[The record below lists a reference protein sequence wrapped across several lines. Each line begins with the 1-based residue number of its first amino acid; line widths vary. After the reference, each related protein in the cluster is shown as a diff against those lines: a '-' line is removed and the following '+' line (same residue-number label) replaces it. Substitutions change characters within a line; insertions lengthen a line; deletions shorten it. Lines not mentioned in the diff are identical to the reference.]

1 VPTYSFIVG
10 INEKRIHQYD
20 HDTETVTRAFCQENA
35 TWSPFFGTNFNSST
49 GLPLSFALGE
59 TDLTNPCSIAA
70 DADSIYVLDP
80 YSCRVLRFYTNGD
93 LHVTFGG
100 KRGIG
105 TGKISPDGTRRSI
118 IAVANDKVFL
128 TDNDDGSGG
137 SGNGWIVQYD
147 SIGTFEAEYSIASW
161 ITDLTAVATFD
172 QVTGWAYDTAR
183 GCYWAL
189 AQGSANCYLLRIDLT
204 GTPTG
209 EVIDLTARLSIPG
222 HSGSPAGRLLTRG
235 LRYQNGYLY
244 LWTGN
249 QVIRVDL
256 TNTAGDLVVA
266 TEGQIVGP
274 GSLAGDGTTI
284 TYVLQGGSNGSE
296 PIKVLT
302 LATAASRTY
311 GYEANPPD
319 GEDGH
324 IGGSW
329 EIAVVP
335 STEDSSTRTS
345 RDLSL
350 RARINAIT
358 TRALQMRAAIRG
370 TVTRTLQMRARILQG
385 VQHQIQMR
393 ARIEEPT
400 TIADAVVESW
410 ELEDSLGTYSK
421 GLTLHASS
429 LDGFALG
436 DELTLHAGYDQ
447 TRVRLGRF
455 VIDEIGKQIA
465 PNEESYEIGCRDVGA
480 KEIDSTLVTKTW
492 QVQFPRTSVD
502 LPSVKAYDVLR
513 EAAITAGVD
522 LGNVEFPNYPLYGN
536 FVVDQQSFV
545 QIAQSLMEPWNLF
558 PHEQYHIQARE
569 GVVSILRRDWT
580 TVPSNGYVISRAHVK
595 SMTRKQTAY
604 LQSPRLT
611 SFTDF
616 VVKGVSVTLS
626 VLEEIGPQ
634 TKVEYFRREAEG
646 DTQSL
651 NSGSAGS
658 TGTNRSWILMET
670 TSIETTYNDKVLTRQ
685 EANYATVVN
694 ISTGSGATNLVSR
707 NTDTHLYFEP
717 AGPLGLDSIQTASV
731 GPSPVALP
739 YQVNSVNEGIADGT
753 FQELFRGQTDYLYDQ
768 NNQLAVEYQSTQEFD
783 TATNTWSLT
792 SLTQRT
798 HSQTTGG
805 SVRVHRSSFGIED
818 SDITLG
824 SVDRQ
829 QVGGSR
835 PSPTNVAGRSNVFVF
850 QAISPVPQIVVD
862 APGLPGSH
870 VVDPGGTRFVWS
882 YENGWLGQNECDD
895 IRDNALEE
903 QALQSGGWHWDEV
916 SFVSVLNPNLYSGMA
931 LHIEIDEAVFEDYW
945 LESVSNSF
953 ETQQA
958 TTRVTAKR
966 LTTEILS

>member
-1 VPTYSFIVG
+1 
-10 INEKRIHQYD
+10 
-20 HDTETVTRAFCQENA
+20 
-35 TWSPFFGTNFNSST
+35 
-49 GLPLSFALGE
+49 
-59 TDLTNPCSIAA
+59 
-70 DADSIYVLDP
+70 
-80 YSCRVLRFYTNGD
+80 
-93 LHVTFGG
+93 
-100 KRGIG
+100 
-105 TGKISPDGTRRSI
+105 
-118 IAVANDKVFL
+118 
-128 TDNDDGSGG
+128 
-137 SGNGWIVQYD
+137 
-147 SIGTFEAEYSIASW
+147 
-161 ITDLTAVATFD
+161 
-172 QVTGWAYDTAR
+172 
-183 GCYWAL
+183 
-189 AQGSANCYLLRIDLT
+189 
-204 GTPTG
+204 
-209 EVIDLTARLSIPG
+209 
-222 HSGSPAGRLLTRG
+222 
-235 LRYQNGYLY
+235 
-244 LWTGN
+244 
-249 QVIRVDL
+249 
-256 TNTAGDLVVA
+256 
-266 TEGQIVGP
+266 
-274 GSLAGDGTTI
+274 
-284 TYVLQGGSNGSE
+284 
-296 PIKVLT
+296 
-302 LATAASRTY
+302 
-311 GYEANPPD
+311 
-319 GEDGH
+319 
-324 IGGSW
+324 
-329 EIAVVP
+329 
-335 STEDSSTRTS
+335 
-345 RDLSL
+345 
-350 RARINAIT
+350 
-358 TRALQMRAAIRG
+358 MRAAIRG

-513 EAAITAGVD
+513 EAAIAAGVD

-616 VVKGVSVTLS
+616 VVKGVSVTLTI
-626 VLEEIGPQ
+626 LEEIGPQ
-634 TKVEYFRREAEG
+634 TKVEYYRNNPEG
-646 DTQSL
+646 DIVQVQVDTPNGPQTFNVREYL
-651 NSGSAGS
+651 L
-658 TGTNRSWILMET
+658 TET
-670 TSIETTYNDKVLTRQ
+670 TSIETTWNDKILART
-685 EANYATVVN
+685 EFTYATKYTDATPY
-694 ISTGSGATNLVSR
+694 TGSITTQPTTLISR
-707 NTDTHLYFEP
+707 NTETFFYKEP
-717 AGPLGLDSIQTASV
+717 VGPFGLDSVQTSSA
-731 GPSPVALP
+731 GPSSIALLI
-739 YQVNSVNEGIADGT
+739 QAISVSEGIDT
-753 FQELFRGQTDYLYDQ
+753 TDNQFKELFRSQTDYLYDSS
-768 NNQLAVEYQSTQEFD
+768 NQIAVEAQSV
-783 TATNTWSLT
+783 NTYETTEGRWKLT
-792 SLTQRT
+792 TFSQRT

-805 SVRVHRSSFGIED
+805 SVRVHRSSFGIEGN
-818 SDITLG
+818 SIGLEAI
-824 SVDRQ
+824 DRQ

-835 PSPTNVAGRSNVFVF
+835 PNPTNVAGRANVVVF
-850 QAISPVPQIVVD
+850 QAISPSPQIVVD